1 MPAMRALRYAYSEK
15 ENGILRGINRKGR
28 KVSGRLS
35 ISAAVVLA
43 FECFLSVLACVGLRV
58 ALSNIFHPIVS
69 LLAIP
74 LTAIWAFHRFF
85 GHIPFVIKPPHVL
98 SVVYLC
104 SLYFVKDKHSDRIVL
119 AVLIPFYEEIIYRA
133 IIPTL
138 IYNRIPSTS
147 FASLISVVVFA
158 YVHQWDLT
166 ASFAGLC
173 FTLRFLK
180 SRLNLADSFILHL
193 VHNALADPESPTSTA
208 WQPCAFYSAIIFADF
223 SSWL

>member
-1 MPAMRALRYAYSEK
+1 MPPLRALRYAYSDR
-15 ENGILRGINRKGR
+15 ENGILRGINRRGR
-28 KVSGRLS
+28 KVSGLLS
-35 ISAAVVLA
+35 ISAPVVLV
-43 FECFLSVLACVGLRV
+43 FECFLSGLACIGLRI
-58 ALSNIFHPIVS
+58 ALSNILDPIIA
-69 LLAIP
+69 LITIP
-74 LTAIWAFHRFF
+74 LIATWAFHRFF
-85 GHIPFVIKPPHVL
+85 GHIPFVIKLPHVL

-104 SLYFVKDKHSDRIVL
+104 SLYFVKDKHRDRIVL

-147 FASLISVVVFA
+147 FASLISVVAFA

-166 ASFAGLC
+166 ASIAGLC

-180 SRLNLADSFILHL
+180 SRLNLADSFILHC

-208 WQPCAFYSAIIFADF
+208 WQPCAFYSAIIFADI